1 MEHKLY
7 TLTVKTF
14 KFRINF
20 FHFFTLQIWK
30 PTIFIDILKKLY
42 ILPVRCMW
50 VSSTDLRIKS
60 FPSQYLRQ
68 WQDSFSNPGYVY
80 CAVRNEPL
88 SRL

>member
-30 PTIFIDILKKLY
+30 PTIFIDILKKIIHSARTLHVGVFY
-42 ILPVRCMW
+42 GSQNKEL
-50 VSSTDLRIKS
+50 S
-60 FPSQYLRQ
+60 FPISTAMTEK
-68 WQDSFSNPGYVY
+68 FF
-80 CAVRNEPL
+80 
-88 SRL
+88 